1 MGNNDDGFD
10 SEPGDYFGSLPDLV
24 DDCDGSLSDL
34 TDEEASMEFA
44 NPTQVGHTHEGM
56 DDYFSMATILAA
68 EQSAGEAAME
78 TTEEGHTE
86 EGYSGPKLRGRGHC
100 GGSTDEDAEGDDED
114 HSMDY
119 DSDTPP
125 ANITATQPEVA
136 CRTCGLVFG
145 GPNQERPICCT
156 SLKAECTACGK
167 KFYPSKDARPDCLER
182 SAKSNLE
189 KHARQKGD
197 EAHMAVA
204 KVLKAEDPHLDNW
217 QQGRVPPGETRD
229 ASNWQKQTDQ
239 EWRNYIGHYNRHM
252 NMHRA
257 DQQKALNN
265 QHSGEALGK
274 CIRRLNQ
281 QRQSGSVQFR
291 HQSRTGDLELDD
303 EFYQHWIDAEEER
316 EQFYIDWE
324 EAETE
329 RDEARRDQEYRDYCR
344 QRPPNDKDGDK
355 RMYLPKK

>member
-1 MGNNDDGFD
+1 
-10 SEPGDYFGSLPDLV
+10 
-24 DDCDGSLSDL
+24 
-34 TDEEASMEFA
+34 
-44 NPTQVGHTHEGM
+44 
-56 DDYFSMATILAA
+56 
-68 EQSAGEAAME
+68 
-78 TTEEGHTE
+78 
-86 EGYSGPKLRGRGHC
+86 
-100 GGSTDEDAEGDDED
+100 
-114 HSMDY
+114 
-119 DSDTPP
+119 
-125 ANITATQPEVA
+125 
-136 CRTCGLVFG
+136 
-145 GPNQERPICCT
+145 
-156 SLKAECTACGK
+156 
-167 KFYPSKDARPDCLER
+167 
-182 SAKSNLE
+182 
-189 KHARQKGD
+189 
-197 EAHMAVA
+197 MAVA

-229 ASNWQKQTDQ
+229 ASNWQRQTDQ

-265 QHSGEALGK
+265 QHSGEALRK